1 MATKG
6 INKVIIVG
14 NLGKEPEVK
23 TFDNGGMMVNITV
36 ATSESWTD
44 KNTHEKVDKTE
55 WHKIVFKSKLAPFAA
70 DYLKKGS
77 KVYVEGS
84 LATRSWKDAA
94 TGETKY
100 ITEIVAHNFQVLDK
114 RDDVNPSAKQSYS
127 KQNPLPI
134 DDSFDDSIPF

>member
-1 MATKG
+1 MASKG

-23 TFDNGGMMVNITV
+23 TFDNGGMIVNFTV
-36 ATSESWTD
+36 ATSESWSD
-44 KNTHEKVDKTE
+44 KQTNQKVDKTE

-84 LATRSWKDAA
+84 LATRSWKDAK
-94 TGETKY
+94 TQEQRY
-100 ITEIVAHNFQVLDK
+100 VTEIIAHTFQVLDK
-114 RDDVNPSAKQSYS
+114 RDDVSPSSKQSYS
-127 KQNPLPI
+127 NQASAPMDNG
-134 DDSFDDSIPF
+134 FDDEVPF